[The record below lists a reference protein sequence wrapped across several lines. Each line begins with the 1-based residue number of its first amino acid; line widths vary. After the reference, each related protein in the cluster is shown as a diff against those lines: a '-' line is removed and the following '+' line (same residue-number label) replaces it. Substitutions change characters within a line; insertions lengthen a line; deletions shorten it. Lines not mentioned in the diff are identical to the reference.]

1 MYRISLSDF
10 IIRKAG
16 KQLKD
21 HTTGEEEESWPD
33 VGSILDSTGSLS
45 RPPTIHQSRY
55 SSTRSSI
62 HSVKRSEAAAEVAAS
77 QEVLAVLDEQE
88 REEIEFQK
96 LESENLAGQQ
106 AIQDVFLENVA
117 FYKT

>member
-1 MYRISLSDF
+1 M
-10 IIRKAG
+10 
-16 KQLKD
+16 
-21 HTTGEEEESWPD
+21 
-33 VGSILDSTGSLS
+33 
-45 RPPTIHQSRY
+45 
-55 SSTRSSI
+55 
-62 HSVKRSEAAAEVAAS
+62 AAS

-106 AIQDVFLENVA
+106 AIQEVFLENVA